1 MAAVFA
7 GLLLLGLVVVPLVL
21 AVWSDHRRNMAD
33 TVAARVRAAV
43 RQRRGGESF
52 VTVEVTAPML
62 GQRGRVVLDAPAGYA
77 WMIERAWSAVVSRV
91 PAGYDLVVSHP
102 DVVSAPTERVIAPT
116 LRRAA

>member
-7 GLLLLGLVVVPLVL
+7 GLLVLAMVVVPL
-21 AVWSDHRRNMAD
+21 AVSIWSDHRRNTSD

-43 RQRRGGESF
+43 RQRLGGESF

-102 DVVSAPTERVIAPT
+102 DVVSAPTDRVIAPT
-116 LRRAA
+116 LRAA